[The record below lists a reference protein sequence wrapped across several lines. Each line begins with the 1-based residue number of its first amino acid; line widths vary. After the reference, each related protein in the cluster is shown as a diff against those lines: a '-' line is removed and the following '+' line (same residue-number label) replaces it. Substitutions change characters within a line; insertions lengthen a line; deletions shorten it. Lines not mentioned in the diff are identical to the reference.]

1 LAALEGG
8 VMYRGALLNP
18 ALVAFLAALLQ
29 MSAPA
34 CAQPSYAP
42 PNGGDVPNPYRPFIA
57 WGELPAGRKWG
68 ATAGIS
74 VAPNGNIWVAER
86 CGANSCVDS
95 LLDPIIEIDRKTGA
109 ALRHFGKGLFVQP
122 HGLYVDRR
130 GNVWVTDGQGKDGM
144 GQQVFEFS
152 ADGKVMMTL
161 GKAHVEGVALDSFEA
176 PNAVVVASNGDIFV
190 AEGHNP
196 TLGNSRITK
205 FDKYGTFLKVI
216 GRMGSGPGE
225 FIEPH
230 GLALDSAG
238 RLFVADRSNN
248 RIQILD
254 QNGGFIAEWKQFGR
268 PSGIFIKDDVLYVSD
283 SESKD
288 TEPGSHGYNPG
299 CQRGF
304 RIGSVKDGKV
314 TAFIPNPE
322 GLTGGSEG
330 VAVDH
335 DGNLYGASR
344 ISMEAGRIEKF
355 VPITVN

>member
-1 LAALEGG
+1 
-8 VMYRGALLNP
+8 MYRGALLNP
-18 ALVAFLAALLQ
+18 ALVAFLAAILQ
-29 MSAPA
+29 MFAPA

-42 PNGGDVPNPYRPFIA
+42 PNGGDVPNPYQPFVS

-74 VAPNGNIWVAER
+74 VAPDGNIWVAER

-95 LLDPIIEIDRKTGA
+95 LLDPVVEIDRKTGA
-109 ALRHFGKGLFVQP
+109 VLRHFGKGLFVQP

-130 GNVWVTDGQGKDGM
+130 SNVWVTDGQGKDGK
-144 GQQVFEFS
+144 GRQVFEFS
-152 ADGKVMMTL
+152 ADGKVLMTL
-161 GKAHVEGVALDSFEA
+161 GKTRVEGAALDLFET

-196 TLGNSRITK
+196 TLGSSRITK
-205 FDKYGTFLKVI
+205 FDKHGKLLKVI
-216 GRMGSGPGE
+216 GAMGNGPGE

-288 TEPGSHGYNPG
+288 TEPGTHGYNPG

-330 VAVDH
+330 IAVDH

-344 ISMEAGRIEKF
+344 ISMDAGRIEKF
-355 VPITVN
+355 VPIRVN